1 MTDIKALFSL
11 LNENQPEDII
21 HLILSFV
28 NPSDFV
34 SDLLKKVVSN
44 MRELKVLYSEE

>member
-1 MTDIKALFSL
+1 MGINPRTLG
-11 LNENQPEDII
+11 I

-28 NPSDFV
+28 NPADFV